1 MTEAPTAPAF
11 GLSRPTLTFYTPII
25 VAFAGQTLAEL
36 RESPAGLTL
45 LDRSRW
51 YDEYPAELLAPAGRY
66 EVLLAVDE
74 SVGLDE
80 DLQLALVAGDRP
92 GWHPT
97 PVAVGLAALLTLV
110 GNEPTREII
119 TFRMAERLPRDGR
132 LQLCLRNGKIH
143 VESRTART
151 GEPAT
156 YLSVCRL
163 LN

>member
-80 DLQLALVAGDRP
+80 DLQQLGGLVAVTQQDFWDMTR
-92 GWHPT
+92 HL
-97 PVAVGLAALLTLV
+97 VAKTLAPARKALRDAGLSPAEVKGVVMVVDIVGL
-110 GNEPTREII
+110 
-119 TFRMAERLPRDGR
+119 
-132 LQLCLRNGKIH
+132 
-143 VESRTART
+143 
-151 GEPAT
+151 
-156 YLSVCRL
+156 
-163 LN
+163 